1 MQRVVAFLIAALA
14 FVLSSVPAMAA
25 DALTS
30 HRVTLKDG
38 RSFDLQAPASLR
50 ITPLAEGFKRPR
62 FFTRSP
68 DGRIFLTDMHD
79 LGDNTRGAVYILDGF
94 DAANGKVGKITAWA
108 TGLRNPNSVAFLK
121 DAQGVQ
127 WIYVALTDSL
137 LRYRYTPGESHPT
150 GSAQLVARF
159 PDRGMSAANGG
170 WHLTRTVVPS
180 GNGKLYVAIGSSCNA
195 CVETEA
201 LRAVVV
207 EMNPDG
213 SGQRIIA
220 HGLRNAVW
228 MAIVD
233 GQLLATNQGVDHLG
247 PNMPNESFYAIKP
260 GDYGWPSCYVAGK
273 AIKADPKYPRKEGC
287 ANVQRPLAIFPAHGS
302 ALGFDVFAK
311 GDNAQL
317 ADEIVVALHGSGSIR
332 LGHGYKLVRMRRD
345 GSGQR
350 DLVSGFLRAGKV
362 MGRPC
367 GVLRV
372 GPDALLFSDDRSGV
386 IYYVRP

>member
-1 MQRVVAFLIAALA
+1 MRIATLLLA
-14 FVLSSVPAMAA
+14 AMLSSAPSSGEAA
-25 DALTS
+25 ANDALTP
-30 HRVTLKDG
+30 HRIALKDG
-38 RSFDLQAPASLR
+38 RGFALQAPASLR

-68 DGRIFLTDMHD
+68 DGRIFLTDMHE
-79 LGDNTRGAVYILDGF
+79 LGDNTRGAVYVLDGF
-94 DAANGKVGKITAWA
+94 DPASGKVGRITAWA

-127 WIYVALTDSL
+127 WIYVALTDAL

-150 GSAQLVARF
+150 GSAQFVARF
-159 PDRGMSAANGG
+159 PDHGMSAANGG
-170 WHLTRTVVPS
+170 WHLTRTVVPFD
-180 GNGKLYVAIGSSCNA
+180 GKLYVSIGSSCNA
-195 CVETEA
+195 CVETET

-213 SGQRIIA
+213 SGQRVVA
-220 HGLRNAVW
+220 RGLRNAVW
-228 MAIVD
+228 MAAVD

-247 PNMPNESFYAIKP
+247 PDVPNETFYAIKP

-273 AIKADPKYPRKEGC
+273 AIKADPKFPRKEGC
-287 ANVQRPLAIFPAHGS
+287 ANVTRPLAIFPAHGS

-311 GDNAQL
+311 GDNTQL
-317 ADEIVVALHGSGSIR
+317 GDDIVVALHGSGSVR
-332 LGHGYKLVRMRRD
+332 LGHGYKLVRMHRD

-350 DLVSGFLRAGKV
+350 DLVTGFLQSGKV

-372 GPDALLFSDDRSGV
+372 GPDAFLFSDDKSGV
-386 IYYVRP
+386 VYYVRP

>member
-1 MQRVVAFLIAALA
+1 MRIAAL
-14 FVLSSVPAMAA
+14 LLAA
-25 DALTS
+25 TLAIAPSIGRSAASDALTP
-30 HRVTLKDG
+30 HRITLKDG
-38 RSFDLQAPASLR
+38 RSFALQAPASLR

-137 LRYRYTPGESHPT
+137 LRYRYTPGELRPT
-150 GSAQLVARF
+150 GSAQFVARF
-159 PDRGMSAANGG
+159 PDHGMSAANGG
-170 WHLTRTVVPS
+170 WHLTRTVVPM
-180 GNGKLYVAIGSSCNA
+180 GDKLYIAIGSSCNA
-195 CVETEA
+195 CVETED
-201 LRAVVV
+201 LRAAVV

-220 HGLRNAVW
+220 RGLRNAVW
-228 MAIVD
+228 MAVVD

-247 PNMPNESFYAIKP
+247 PNMPNETFYAIKP
-260 GDYGWPSCYVAGK
+260 GDYGWPSCYVAAK
-273 AIKADPKYPRKEGC
+273 AIKADPKYPRKQGC
-287 ANVQRPLAIFPAHGS
+287 TNVMRPLATFPAHAS
-302 ALGFDVFAK
+302 ALGFDVFSK
-311 GDNAQL
+311 GDNTQL
-317 ADEIVVALHGSGSIR
+317 ADEVVVALHGSGSIR

-350 DLVSGFLRAGKV
+350 DLINGFLQAGKV
-362 MGRPC
+362 VGRPC

-372 GPDALLFSDDRSGV
+372 GPDAFLFSDDKSGV
-386 IYYVRP
+386 VYYVRP